1 MRVARS
7 TDAHTDTD
15 HYKTLQQHHQ
25 SCRRCRSIWPQF
37 VADTTRVDT
46 PRAPA
51 AVPQRG
57 RPHRGP
63 AGQRA
68 RGRPRRTSIHNCR
81 RLIDWLSSGVCS
93 SCRSPLSDTNG
104 QSIHSR
110 AVHTQGDLAV
120 IRLILYNCRRAV
132 LNAVI
137 FAARCR
143 DRSTKVILRLS
154 KTTSYCHSD
163 RPQRTLETQSAKAMQ

>member
-7 TDAHTDTD
+7 TNAHTDTG

-51 AVPQRG
+51 AVRSAAVPIAAGLDNAPEVDLAG
-57 RPHRGP
+57 RASITVVGWSTDWAPSS
-63 AGQRA
+63 AA
-68 RGRPRRTSIHNCR
+68 AAVRRSATLTDS
-81 RLIDWLSSGVCS
+81 LYTAE
-93 SCRSPLSDTNG
+93 P
-104 QSIHSR
+104 
-110 AVHTQGDLAV
+110 VHTQGDLAV

-137 FAARCR
+137 FGARCR
-143 DRSTKVILRLS
+143 DRSTKLILRLS

-163 RPQRTLETQSAKAMQ
+163 RPQRTLDTC